1 GTSLVIEPGRPG
13 VRETTVRYVKGD
25 ESRLVRTVLTTRVVT
40 APRSKIIIHGV
51 KAYQSLAHVAQQGF
65 ASAVHFAGSALHMIA
80 TAYTAGC
87 YGCTGMTASGVRAGF
102 GVIAVDP
109 NIIPLGTK
117 MFIPGYGRAVAGD
130 TGGSIRGHRI
140 DVGFNSNGQALLW
153 GNRSVTVYLLR

>member
-1 GTSLVIEPGRPG
+1 V
-13 VRETTVRYVKGD
+13 
-25 ESRLVRTVLTTRVVT
+25 TTRVVR
-40 APRSKIIIHGV
+40 APRPTIVVRGIG
-51 KAYQSLAHVAQQGF
+51 AYQSLAHVAQQGF

-87 YGCTGMTASGVRAGF
+87 YGCTGMTASGLRAGF

-117 MFIPGYGRAVAGD
+117 LFIPGYGRAVAGD

-140 DVGFNSNGQALLW
+140 DLGFNDNGQAMAW